1 MSILSN
7 ACEIAFASA
16 ASVAG
21 VEIVYSRGELSV
33 TIDAIAGSQVIQEV
47 TDYDNL
53 IHRRWREQFLVK
65 PSDLTAFGEPA
76 AGDKIQLSPA
86 GRPTVTLTFTLRPE
100 DSGQPVFRPTDRFH
114 SRWRLNTILTGKD

>member
-33 TIDAIAGSQVIQEV
+33 TIDAIAGSQVIQQATEFES
-47 TDYDNL
+47 L
-53 IHRRWREQFLVK
+53 ILRKWREQFLVN

-76 AGDKIQLSPA
+76 AGDKITLSPA
-86 GRPTVTLTFTLRPE
+86 GRPDLTLTFTLRPDE
-100 DSGQPVFRPTDRFH
+100 SGQPVFRPTDRFH
-114 SRWRLNTILTGKD
+114 SRWRLHTILTGKD

>member
-7 ACEIAFASA
+7 ACDIAFQSA
-16 ASVAG
+16 ALVAG
-21 VEIVYSRGELSV
+21 VEITYSRGELSA
-33 TIDAIAGSQVIQEV
+33 TFDAIAGSQTIQEV

-76 AGDKIQLSPA
+76 AGDKIELSPA
-86 GRPTVTLTFTLRPE
+86 GRPDITLTFTLRPDE
-100 DSGQPVFRPTDRFH
+100 SGQPVFRPTDRFH
-114 SRWRLNTILTGKD
+114 SRWRLNTILTGKE